1 MVLMD
6 TLPAGL
12 RTMVGNTALEEN
24 RIGCSGVRAFHVN
37 GLGYLKIAS
46 PPLDLRPEHDR
57 LTWLA
62 RRLPVPQV
70 LYFGVANSQ
79 QFMLISEIPGLSSHD
94 EQFRSR
100 PRRIVTLL
108 AESLKMIHA
117 VDITGCPF
125 DQQIDALL
133 ATAHRRLITNQVDE
147 SQFDTARQGRRASD
161 LYAELLATRPIDGA
175 PVFVHG
181 DYCLPNV
188 LVDPGSLTLTGFIDW
203 GSAGASDR
211 YFDLA
216 LAARSIT
223 YNLGAEWVAPFFA
236 AYGLAEIDHA
246 RITFFQ
252 TLDEF
257 F

>member
-1 MVLMD
+1 VVLID
-6 TLPAGL
+6 TLPADL
-12 RTMVGNTALEEN
+12 RAIVGNTALEEN
-24 RIGCSGVRAFHVN
+24 RIGCSGVRIFRAD
-37 GLGYLKIAS
+37 GLGYLKVAAL
-46 PPLDLRPEHDR
+46 PHDLRPEHDR
-57 LTWLA
+57 LVWLA
-62 RRLPVPQV
+62 GRLPVPQV
-70 LYFGVANSQ
+70 LYFGADDAQ
-79 QFMLISEIPGLSSHD
+79 QFLLISEIAGLSSHD
-94 EQFRSR
+94 EHFRFR

-108 AESLKMIHA
+108 AEALKMIHA

-125 DQQIDALL
+125 DQRIDVLL
-133 ATAHRRLITNQVDE
+133 ATAHRRLVNHQVDE
-147 SQFDTARQGRRASD
+147 NDFDAPRQGRRASD
-161 LYAELLATRPIDGA
+161 LYAGLLATRPTDSP

-188 LVDPGSLTLTGFIDW
+188 LVDPDRLTLTGFIDW
-203 GSAGASDR
+203 GSAGVSDR

-236 AYGLAEIDHA
+236 TYGLTEIDHA
-246 RITFFQ
+246 RIAFFQ